1 MVDDSESI
9 LEENRQLFVIRDE
22 LVLGFL
28 PTRTSVMIIIHAIF
42 IPRSYDKDAPIRLGA
57 RHTPSLVLIL

>member
-9 LEENRQLFVIRDE
+9 LEENWQLFVIRDE

-42 IPRSYDKDAPIRLGA
+42 IYPVPTTKMPQLG
-57 RHTPSLVLIL
+57 LVPGILPLSS